1 MSTETLNTYDSS
13 KPMRYVGRRETLAY
27 VLNDI
32 GASLNINDFKDRFI
46 YDVVKIDFS
55 YLAIQNVIATIWDTI
70 NDTFIGVTVD
80 RTRTRFGKF
89 KPYVLFGE
97 IPLTV
102 IGLFLWLIPFIFP
115 GTASTHLP
123 KWLFY
128 FAMSIINETAGT
140 FTSIAKTGF
149 LATITPEPLERS
161 RLIALANVTSHL
173 VEDLPKQI
181 FGILFDL
188 VANKKLN
195 IPLQN
200 LFASFGIACAALSAA
215 FTLFFMS
222 SSRERVSQSIKQ
234 PSVKH
239 CLKAVI
245 TNKPM
250 FICLLSDF
258 LSGFSIG
265 LSRTN
270 FYIDVIGSITWKTI
284 VGIPAFPI
292 KFISYSFVE
301 PLRKRFAT
309 KTLWIL
315 EDAWTDM
322 LWLIVFGIG
331 SINKNF
337 KKKAVILPVMAI
349 EEIFEMCI
357 YGLRRVIPAEI
368 QNEALDYC
376 EWKNGYRSE
385 AMIGVSRSLIT
396 KLQSAI
402 MGSVNNIV
410 MNKIGYIQGKEIGTQ
425 TDKTKWWIF
434 ALGTGIPIISSCLG
448 IIPKLFYTL
457 SADKREKMYSDLQ
470 ARRTEFA
477 EFMKTATQEEIA
489 EMAEKQLNGE
499 LVSDSIVSDN
509 K

>member
-1 MSTETLNTYDSS
+1 MDTNTTTYDVN
-13 KPMRYVGRRETLAY
+13 KPMRYVGRRETFAY
-27 VLNDI
+27 ILNDI
-32 GASLNINDFKDRFI
+32 GASLNINDFKERFI

-55 YLAIQNVIATIWDTI
+55 YLAIQNVIATIWDAI
-70 NDTFIGVTVD
+70 NDTFIGVMVD
-80 RTRTRFGKF
+80 KTRTRWGKF

-102 IGLFLWLIPFIFP
+102 IGLFMWLIPFIFP
-115 GTASTHLP
+115 NTAATHLL

-128 FAMSIINETAGT
+128 FAMSIVTETAET

-188 VANKKLN
+188 IANKKIN

-200 LFASFGIACAALSAA
+200 LFSSFGIACAVFSAS
-215 FTLFFMS
+215 FTLFFATT
-222 SSRERVSQSIKQ
+222 SRERVSQSIKQ

-245 TNKPM
+245 NNKPM
-250 FICLLSDF
+250 LIYVLSDF
-258 LSGFSIG
+258 LSGFSVG

-301 PLRKRFAT
+301 PLRRKFAT

-322 LWLIVFGIG
+322 LWLTVFGIG

-337 KKKAVILPVMAI
+337 KKKGIILPLMAI
-349 EEIFEMCI
+349 EEIFEMCV

-396 KLQSAI
+396 KLQRAV

-410 MNKIGYIQGKEIGTQ
+410 MNKIGYVQGKEIGTQ

-448 IIPKLFYTL
+448 IVPKLFYTL
-457 SADKREKMYSDLQ
+457 SADKRERMYADLQ
-470 ARRTEFA
+470 ARRTELA
-477 EFMKTATQEEIA
+477 EFMKTATPEEI
-489 EMAEKQLNGE
+489 EEIAEKQLNGE
-499 LVSDSIVSDN
+499 FSLKD
-509 K
+509 